1 MSSQPLQMVNVST
14 RAVLANVTP
23 DQMQN
28 ATPCASWDVAGLI
41 NHLIGAQGFFT
52 AGMKGE
58 PPSGGETDHAAGDYL
73 SAYDEATAK
82 LAACFD
88 ADGVMATTVKM
99 PFGEMPAGAVMG
111 LAMNDTFTHGW
122 DLAKATGQ
130 STDIAPEL
138 AAQILEQAKS
148 SIQDAFRGDDGA
160 APFGLEQPCP
170 DGACAADQ
178 LAAFL
183 GRDVS

>member
-1 MSSQPLQMVNVST
+1 MVNAAT
-14 RAVLANVTP
+14 RAVLANVTA
-23 DQMQN
+23 DDMSK

-41 NHLIGAQGFFT
+41 NHLVGAQYFFA

-58 PPSGGETDHAAGDYL
+58 RPSGGETDYAAGDYV
-73 SAYDEATAK
+73 SAFDEAAAT

-88 ADGVMATTVKM
+88 ADGVMETTVKM

-130 STDIAPEL
+130 STDIAPQL
-138 AAQILEQAKS
+138 ATQILEQAKS
-148 SIQDAFRGDDGA
+148 SIQDAFRGEDGA
-160 APFGLEQPCP
+160 APFGLEQECP
-170 DGACAADQ
+170 DGACPADQ